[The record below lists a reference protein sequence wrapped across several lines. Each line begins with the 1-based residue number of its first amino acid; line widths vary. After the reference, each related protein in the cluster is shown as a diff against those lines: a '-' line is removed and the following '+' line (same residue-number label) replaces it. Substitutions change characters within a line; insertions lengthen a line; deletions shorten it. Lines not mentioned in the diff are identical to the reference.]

1 MVMGTF
7 IGREIIL
14 PATKRAFQMLEPRF
28 LARNPV
34 MFVVEVGS
42 LITTLIMFRDGA
54 THDPDFSF
62 TAGIT
67 AWLWL
72 TLLFAN
78 FSEALAEAQGKAQ
91 AASLRSSRQDLVA
104 RLLEGETS
112 RFVPGDQLRKGDLIR
127 IVAGEMVPGDG
138 EIEKGAASLDESAI
152 TGESAPVIRE
162 AGGDRTGVTAG
173 TKVLAGE
180 VTVRIST
187 DPGHTFIDRMIGLV
201 EGATRQK
208 SPNEIALTIL
218 LVGLTLIFL
227 IVVTSLPAMASYS
240 GSPQSPTVLIA
251 LLVCLIPTTI
261 AGLLPAIG
269 IAGIFRAFKA
279 NVVAK
284 SGKAIEVAGDV
295 DVLLLDKTGTI
306 TFGNR
311 QAFGFHPALNVTE
324 RALAEAAWISSLS
337 DETPEGKSIAE
348 LSRNRFSFGDPPA
361 DCSYVPYTPQLRMSG
376 VDSKTK
382 SVRKGASD
390 AIETFVGSP
399 LPEDVSRIIAEI
411 GNSGGT
417 PLVVAEN
424 RTVLGVVHLKDIVK
438 PGLPERFR
446 RLRKMGI
453 QSIMITGDNPL
464 TAAAIA
470 KEAGLDDFF
479 AQARPEEKMNLIRK
493 EQEKGRLVAMSGD
506 GTNDAPSLAQADVAL
521 VMNSGTQVA
530 KEAGNMVDLDSDPT
544 KVIEVVEIGK
554 QLLITRGALTTFSVA
569 NDVAKYFAIL
579 PAMFVAAYPSLSAL
593 NVMHLATP
601 KSAVMSAIIFNA
613 VIIPL
618 LIPLALR
625 GVRYRPIGATRL
637 LAVNLLVYGVGGI
650 IAPFVGIKLIDMGL
664 SALHAF

>member
-1 MVMGTF
+1 MFRGTF
-7 IGREIIL
+7 INREIIL
-14 PATKRAFQMLEPRF
+14 PAAKRTFQMLDPRF
-28 LARNPV
+28 LAKNPV
-34 MFVVEVGS
+34 MFVVEAGS
-42 LITTLIMFRDGA
+42 VITTLIMFHDGA
-54 THDPDFSF
+54 VHDPDFSF

-72 TLLFAN
+72 TILFAN

-91 AASLRSSRQDLVA
+91 AASLRSSRQDLQA
-104 RLLEGETS
+104 RRYSGNTVQ
-112 RFVPGDQLRKGDLIR
+112 FVPGDQLRKGDLVLILP
-127 IVAGEMVPGDG
+127 GETVPGDG

-180 VTVRIST
+180 ITVRIST
-187 DPGHTFIDRMIGLV
+187 DPGHTFIDRMIALV
-201 EGATRQK
+201 EGASRQK

-227 IVVTSLPAMASYS
+227 IVVASLPALASYS
-240 GSPQSPTVLIA
+240 GSAQSPTILIA

-311 QAFGFHPALNVTE
+311 QAFSFHPAGNVTE
-324 RALAEAAWISSLS
+324 KTLAEAAWLSSLS

-348 LSRNRFSFGDPPA
+348 LAKNRFALDAPPTGGA
-361 DCSYVPYTPQLRMSG
+361 DVPYSPHTRMSG
-376 VDSKTK
+376 MDIGTK
-382 SVRKGASD
+382 AIRKGASD
-390 AIETFVGSP
+390 AIEAFVGAP
-399 LPEDVSRIIAEI
+399 LPEDVSRIVAQI
-411 GNSGGT
+411 GNAGGT

-424 RTVLGVVHLKDIVK
+424 RAVLGVVHLKDIVK
-438 PGLPERFR
+438 PGLPERFA

-453 QSIMITGDNPL
+453 SSIMITGDNPL

-479 AQARPEEKMNLIRK
+479 AQAKPEEKMNLIRK

-579 PAMFVAAYPSLSAL
+579 PALFVSAYPSLSVM
-593 NVMHLATP
+593 NIMHLATP

-625 GVRYRPIGATRL
+625 GVTYRPIGATRL

-650 IAPFVGIKLIDMGL
+650 VAPFVGIKLIDMGL
-664 SALHAF
+664 SALRLF